1 MGRKKM
7 QQDDTLKLNNRTYL
21 QYYNRIMEIALSMF
35 EWKNVPDTIDTRFLE
50 LSLFTDGQAI
60 FFKDDVIGY
69 LGLQCMIGGNLNV
82 YRVPIDRTAYATNGY
97 QQRLTDKNSVII
109 WNNMIRTN
117 SMLDVEMYARRLY
130 EIQRAIDVNVK
141 AQKTPIMVLCDET
154 QRLTLKNL
162 YMQYEGNEP
171 FIFGDKLLNM
181 KDIKAINT
189 QAPFV
194 SDKLTALKEQVW
206 NECMSSLGVTN
217 SANEKKER
225 LVTDEVTM
233 STGSTIAMRQTRLI
247 MRQTACEQINK
258 MFNLNI
264 SVDYRQEYKQL
275 EADFETEMEE
285 VGDNG

>member
-1 MGRKKM
+1 MGRKKI
-7 QQDDTLKLNNRTYL
+7 QQDETLKLNNRTYL

-35 EWKNVPDTIDTRFLE
+35 EWKNVPDTVDTRFLE

-97 QQRLTDKNSVII
+97 QQRLTDKDSVII

-141 AQKTPIMVLCDET
+141 SQKTPIMILCDEA

-162 YMQYEGNEP
+162 YMQYDGNEP

-194 SDKLTALKEQVW
+194 SDKLTALKEQIW

-217 SANEKKER
+217 SSNEKKER

-233 STGSTIAMRQTRLI
+233 STGSTIAMRQTRLS
-247 MRQTACEQINK
+247 MRQTACEQINE
-258 MFNLNI
+258 MFGLNI

-275 EADFETEMEE
+275 EKDFDSELEE
-285 VGDNG
+285 VENNG

>member
-1 MGRKKM
+1 MGRKKT
-7 QQDDTLKLNNRTYL
+7 QHDETLKLNNRTYL

-60 FFKDDVIGY
+60 FFKDDVVGY

-97 QQRLTDKNSVII
+97 QQRLTDKDSVII

-130 EIQRAIDVNVK
+130 EIQRAIDVNIK

-162 YMQYEGNEP
+162 YMQYDGNEP

-194 SDKLTALKEQVW
+194 SDKLTALKEQIW

-233 STGSTIAMRQTRLI
+233 STGSTIAMRQTRLS

-258 MFNLNI
+258 MFGLNI

-275 EADFETEMEE
+275 EKDFDSELKE
-285 VGDNG
+285 VENNG